1 MPFTPCVTGTP
12 GQNAVS
18 VILLFPLCHWWA
30 RGKTALLYEMWKG
43 VSPSP
48 LVPNI
53 WSVQRLFTLST
64 GSQTEKPTS
73 DQGFVFREL
82 PLKLARVLWAETNTR
97 MLVTTGKPA
106 VGFFCGE
113 SGWFCSTHCES
124 GPLKAKLVFYL
135 FFLMDGAFL
144 NLGSLCFSVLILSIS
159 SLLWRTVTQLFPGK
173 YNLDLQWKVCLKSRI
188 PGMFLWKRKHPLWS
202 ASALWSGW
210 QVPGHHSHQSERPA
224 SAFNTSPGSLLQI
237 HVYSYVPVCGLCAHV
252 RSTALFLLLFF
263 LVPIHG

>member
-30 RGKTALLYEMWKG
+30 RGKTALLYEMLKG

-48 LVPNI
+48 LFPNI

-82 PLKLARVLWAETNTR
+82 PLKLAIVLWAETNTS
-97 MLVTTGKPA
+97 MLMITGKPA

-135 FFLMDGAFL
+135 FFLMDGAF
-144 NLGSLCFSVLILSIS
+144 
-159 SLLWRTVTQLFPGK
+159 
-173 YNLDLQWKVCLKSRI
+173 
-188 PGMFLWKRKHPLWS
+188 
-202 ASALWSGW
+202 
-210 QVPGHHSHQSERPA
+210 
-224 SAFNTSPGSLLQI
+224 QI
-237 HVYSYVPVCGLCAHV
+237 
-252 RSTALFLLLFF
+252 
-263 LVPIHG
+263 